1 MLQQD
6 GGGLGVLSEGATGQ
20 QEDESRHE
28 YEEKL

>member
-1 MLQQD
+1 MLQQE
-6 GGGLGVLSEGATGQ
+6 GGLGVLSEGATGQ